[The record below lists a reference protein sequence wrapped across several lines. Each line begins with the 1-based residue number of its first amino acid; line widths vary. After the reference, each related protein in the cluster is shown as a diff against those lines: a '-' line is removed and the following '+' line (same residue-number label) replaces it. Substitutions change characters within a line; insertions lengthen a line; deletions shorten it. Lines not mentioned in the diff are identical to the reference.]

1 MEVVGRILTK
11 GRHFKRVV
19 SYARPSDYVAGA
31 VFGAGGPALMLT
43 WERIA
48 PSYVGKGG
56 FAPIMRLT
64 GVIGLGAGFLLF
76 YQRSICGLPSSFLA
90 FEEEFFFKT
99 IHFNSN

>member
-1 MEVVGRILTK
+1 
-11 GRHFKRVV
+11 
-19 SYARPSDYVAGA
+19 
-31 VFGAGGPALMLT
+31 MLT

-76 YQRSICGLPSSFLA
+76 YQRSICGLPASLTLGEGIFA
-90 FEEEFFFKT
+90 
-99 IHFNSN
+99 NVRGD